1 MTYAKDERGIWHREG
16 LKAAAKKLEEA
27 VEQRRGISHMLC
39 QRASHTGAQSCD
51 LPKSHLGPHHQNLN
65 DIPTY
70 WYAGLGS
77 DGKPGGYLDSDH
89 KPLQGYDYVLI
100 KSIELIPCRH
110 PNKQVLNVAYALPE
124 SYADSRLI
132 CWTID
137 TVHPGSQSIR
147 QIGCFLACCLG
158 TGDIY
163 GDEVQ
168 EILDALRAALKAN
181 ELVGVLKY
189 ATREEFKALDGK
201 IYRAVPRPYV
211 PCDGD

>member
-1 MTYAKDERGIWHREG
+1 MTYAKDERGIWSREG
-16 LKAAAKKLEEA
+16 LKASAKRLEEA
-27 VEQRRGISHMLC
+27 VEQRRGISRMLC
-39 QRASHTGAQSCD
+39 LRAAPKGPLACD
-51 LPKSHLGPHHQNLN
+51 LPTKHSGPHCQNLN
-65 DIPTY
+65 GVPHY
-70 WYAGLGS
+70 WYAGLGNNGLPAW
-77 DGKPGGYLDSDH
+77 DDSDA
-89 KPLQGYDYVLI
+89 KPPQGYDYIIV

-110 PNKQVLNVAYALPE
+110 PNKQVLNVVYALPE

-132 CWTID
+132 YWTID
-137 TVHPGSQSIR
+137 AAHPGSQSIR

-168 EILDALRAALKAN
+168 EILDALRVALKAN
-181 ELVGVLKY
+181 ELVGVLK
-189 ATREEFKALDGK
+189 AVNREEFKALDGK